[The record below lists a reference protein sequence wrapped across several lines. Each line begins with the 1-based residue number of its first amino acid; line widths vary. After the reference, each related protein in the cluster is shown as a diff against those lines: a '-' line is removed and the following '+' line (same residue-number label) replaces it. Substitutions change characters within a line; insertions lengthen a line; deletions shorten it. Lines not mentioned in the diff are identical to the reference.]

1 MSGESVT
8 PAAGSGSLRAAEQG
22 RGPVKFDTMDC
33 FLFLFPSNTA
43 FFFFFYILM
52 FIYLSLRVNSKC

>member
-1 MSGESVT
+1 MT

-43 FFFFFYILM
+43 FFFSFFNILM
-52 FIYLSLRVNSKC
+52 FIYPSLRVNLKC